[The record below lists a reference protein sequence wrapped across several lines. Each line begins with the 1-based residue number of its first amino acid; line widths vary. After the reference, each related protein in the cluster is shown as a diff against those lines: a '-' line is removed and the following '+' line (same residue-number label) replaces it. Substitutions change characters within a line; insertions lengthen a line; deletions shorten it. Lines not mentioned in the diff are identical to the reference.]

1 MTGMTE
7 GQEPEQVA
15 DLRPGRTRHR
25 GSRARRAA
33 VAAGVVAAIVAAG
46 TALAVRPW
54 TNGGGKSA
62 PEHGPRSTASV
73 QRASLTSGLRLDGEL
88 GHGTVD
94 EVTAQ
99 GQGTFTKL
107 PKAGDRVETGKPLYE
122 VDARP
127 VVLFH
132 GPRPF
137 WRDLARGVGDG
148 PDIRELERNLT
159 DLGYAN
165 AANLTVD
172 EEFTEGTAAAVKRWQ
187 KALGLKQTGKVEQ
200 GRVVVLP
207 HRAVRVQEVVAKLG
221 ATVGAGSGGTVLK
234 VTTPDVYATVKPD
247 EDQLAQLAPGSKVTV
262 ELEAGGGVKG
272 EVAAITREPGEGDG
286 GGEGG
291 PGGPGGEAKPEVSIR
306 LADQKKAGAA
316 LHSGRSGATV
326 TVPEKKAEN
335 VLVVPVT
342 ALLAMVGGGY
352 AVEVVGPGGS
362 EPKLV
367 PVEVGLIV
375 KARAEVSGGLKEGDK
390 VVIPV

>member
-1 MTGMTE
+1 MTAGTD
-7 GQEPEQVA
+7 GRDPEQVA
-15 DLRPGRTRHR
+15 DLRPERTRRR
-25 GSRARRAA
+25 GSRARRGA
-33 VAAGVVAAIVAAG
+33 VAAGVVAAIAAAG

-54 TNGGGKSA
+54 ADSGKESA

-88 GHGTVD
+88 GHGPAD

-107 PKAGDRVETGKPLYE
+107 PKAGDRVEAGKPLYE
-122 VDARP
+122 MDARP
-127 VVLFH
+127 VVLFR

-137 WRDLARGVGDG
+137 WRVLAKGMGDG
-148 PDIRELERNLT
+148 PDVRELERNLT

-187 KALGLKQTGKVEQ
+187 KALGLEPTGKVEQ

-207 HRAVRVQEVVAKLG
+207 HRVVRVQEVVAKLG
-221 ATVGAGSGGTVLK
+221 ATAGAGSGGTVLK

-247 EDQLAQLAPGSKVTV
+247 EDQLAQLAPGSGVTV
-262 ELEAGGGVKG
+262 ELEAGGGVQGK
-272 EVAAITREPGEGDG
+272 VTAITREPGAGDG

-291 PGGPGGEAKPEVSIR
+291 PGGETKPEVSIR
-306 LADQKKAGAA
+306 LADQKKARTA
-316 LHSGRSGATV
+316 LERGRSGATV

-352 AVEVVGPGGS
+352 AVEVVGPDRS

>member
-1 MTGMTE
+1 MTE

-262 ELEAGGGVKG
+262 ELEAG
-272 EVAAITREPGEGDG
+272 AASRARSPPSHGS
-286 GGEGG
+286 
-291 PGGPGGEAKPEVSIR
+291 PER
-306 LADQKKAGAA
+306 G
-316 LHSGRSGATV
+316 T
-326 TVPEKKAEN
+326 EE
-335 VLVVPVT
+335 
-342 ALLAMVGGGY
+342 
-352 AVEVVGPGGS
+352 
-362 EPKLV
+362 
-367 PVEVGLIV
+367 
-375 KARAEVSGGLKEGDK
+375 ARAAPAGRVARPSPRCPSAWPTRRRPGPPCTPAA
-390 VVIPV
+390 PVPPSPCRRKRRRTSSSSR